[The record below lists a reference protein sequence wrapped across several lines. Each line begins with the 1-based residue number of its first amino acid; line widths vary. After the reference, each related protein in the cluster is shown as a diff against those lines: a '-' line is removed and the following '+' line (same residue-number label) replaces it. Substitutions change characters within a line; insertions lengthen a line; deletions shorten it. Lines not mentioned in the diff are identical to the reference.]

1 MPMEPNPEFPD
12 FQRWWDEHSQL
23 DRLVEE
29 LESALTRGALG
40 PATAALDELASTLEA
55 HFTVE
60 EEVYFPLLGSLDPAH
75 QPALDAARL
84 GHDKLRE
91 RLEQL
96 RQLVDTGEVPAARRA
111 LRVVLDRFRQHEE
124 EEEKLVGRLER
135 LTPPRSAD

>member
-12 FQRWWDEHSQL
+12 FQRWWEEHSQL

-29 LESALTRGALG
+29 LESALVRGAIG
-40 PATAALDELASTLEA
+40 PAIAALDELTSTLEA

-60 EEVYFPLLGSLDPAH
+60 EEVYFPLLGTLDPAH
-75 QPALDAARL
+75 QPSLDAARL
-84 GHDKLRE
+84 GHNKIRE

-96 RQLVDTGEVPAARRA
+96 RQLVDGGEVPAARRA
-111 LRVVLDRFRQHEE
+111 LRVVLDRFRMHEE

-135 LTPPRSAD
+135 LGPTRD